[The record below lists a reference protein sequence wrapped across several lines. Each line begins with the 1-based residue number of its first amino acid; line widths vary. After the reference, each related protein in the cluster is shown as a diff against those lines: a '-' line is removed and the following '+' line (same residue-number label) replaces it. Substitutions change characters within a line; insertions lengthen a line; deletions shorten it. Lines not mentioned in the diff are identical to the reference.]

1 LFSGIRPEIQ
11 TIPLTERYGHS
22 SAPGST
28 ALTQKKFFLY
38 NQSLFDKSERTT
50 FPITT
55 GFSKSFRENM
65 MKKPN
70 PEYIKRIYEI
80 VNSCPYFEL
89 LSMTLKDV
97 GVDYSVLE
105 IDLAKKH
112 LQPFGMV
119 HGGVFASIIDAAAF
133 WSIYFG
139 IEDQSAGLTT
149 VDLKLNYLA
158 PAASG
163 KLIARGRQIKVGK
176 TLGYAE
182 AEVTNET
189 GKVLAHGTS
198 TVIILPGKAIEGNP
212 PLPSKFID

>member
-1 LFSGIRPEIQ
+1 MSVSGDETKTLPVSKEVLLVQLTPFSYIKKQDISNNHRRFQ
-11 TIPLTERYGHS
+11 IPHV
-22 SAPGST
+22 
-28 ALTQKKFFLY
+28 
-38 NQSLFDKSERTT
+38 N
-50 FPITT
+50 I
-55 GFSKSFRENM
+55 
-65 MKKPN
+65 MKRPN
-70 PEYIKRIYEI
+70 PEYIKRIHQV
-80 VNSCPYFEL
+80 VNLCPYFEL
-89 LSMTLKDV
+89 LSMKLQDV
-97 GVDYSVLE
+97 GIDYSVLE

-163 KLIARGRQIKVGK
+163 KLIARGRRIKIGS

-182 AEVTNET
+182 AEVTDET
-189 GKVLAHGTS
+189 GKILTHDTS
-198 TVIILPGKAIEGNP
+198 TVIILPGKAIEADP
-212 PLPSKFID
+212 PLPPKFIE